1 MTPEEI
7 VNEFATT
14 IVISPP
20 MALRAKAKAIEAIKQ
35 YARKMC
41 DKQKE
46 IILSDKSG
54 RILMRTTVMNISKVQ
69 IVPYPKEL
77 Q

>member
-7 VNEFATT
+7 VKEFANA

-20 MALRAKAKAIEAIKQ
+20 MALRAKSKAIEAIKA
-35 YARKMC
+35 YAREMC
-41 DKQKE
+41 DKQKLE
-46 IILSDKSG
+46 CISNLSETSEDFSVQD
-54 RILMRTTVMNISKVQ
+54 LMVVTGA
-69 IVPYPKEL
+69 PYPKEL